1 MAEKSIDDLS
11 RATAYD
17 SDNEKLG
24 AVKEVYINDD
34 TGQPDFIEVGHGL
47 FGMNSSLVPLRGHT
61 LQEQDLHLSFTKDRI
76 KDAPDLNA
84 DEHLDPEQLEAL
96 YRHYG
101 LENTQ
106 NTENYAGVADDPR
119 DPGDIARDPAD
130 HAAAENRSAGPGT
143 AGTAGAAGAAGV
155 AGAAGAA
162 GTANDPADHAAAENR
177 SAAPGTAG
185 TAGTAGGVDPVANPD
200 APDPVAD
207 PAAYAAQSPVDR
219 VTNPDDAPTTA
230 GRTADDGELTRS
242 EEQLHVE
249 KDRQASGKVRL
260 RKHVVHDTKNVEVPV
275 EHEEVRVERT
285 PVDPDE
291 ATPARDDLSKD
302 ETSVTVHE
310 DRVNV
315 SKDSVPV
322 EKVKL
327 EKDTVQDTETVS
339 EDLAREE
346 IETEGLDDA
355 DTTIDR
361 DPRDPRDR

>member
-101 LENTQ
+101 LENIQ

-143 AGTAGAAGAAGV
+143 AGTAGAG
-155 AGAAGAA
+155 
-162 GTANDPADHAAAENR
+162 
-177 SAAPGTAG
+177 
-185 TAGTAGGVDPVANPD
+185 GGVDPVANPD

-219 VTNPDDAPTTA
+219 VTNPDDAPTTG

-291 ATPARDDLSKD
+291 ATPARGDLSDD

-327 EKDTVQDTETVS
+327 EKDRVQDTETVS